1 MLNFFKNSISFSLGF
16 LPRIKPVFFIVLC
29 FYFPINISYSQQNLV
44 YNGDFEEY
52 SSCPDNA
59 SSPFEILYQ
68 IEKCIGW
75 TAPTY
80 GTSDYFNECAMDFF
94 LNGQVAQPPAS
105 AICQTC
111 FGCQPPFNGNG
122 YLGFYATSYTGGS
135 GSDGYNGI
143 MWWEYVSGKLIEPL
157 IAGEKYKYSM
167 EISLSE
173 VSDLMI
179 NEIGVY
185 LSNIEV
191 HTLNTASLN
200 LEPQLIFQDS
210 NFFNDTINWIHL
222 ETEFLADGGEQFIT
236 IGNFKDNI
244 TTDTLRRIPIN
255 IGQMSTYIFVDDVR
269 IEKVIEI
276 DSINSKPI
284 SNVFTPN
291 NDGTNDVWIFPS
303 SFENEKIRILNRW
316 GNLVFESSDSVN
328 FWDGKDSNGNICAV
342 GTYFYK
348 TSNSNKSGFVQL
360 IR

>member
-1 MLNFFKNSISFSLGF
+1 LYFIFSNTSF
-16 LPRIKPVFFIVLC
+16 C
-29 FYFPINISYSQQNLV
+29 QQNLV

-52 SSCPDNA
+52 SSCPDNI
-59 SSPFEILYQ
+59 SVPSEIPYQ

-94 LNGQVAQPPAS
+94 LSGQVFQPPFS

-111 FGCQPPFNGNG
+111 FGCQPSFNGKG
-122 YLGFYATSYTGGS
+122 YLGFGAASYSGGS

-173 VSDLMI
+173 VSDLMVS
-179 NEIGVY
+179 EIGVY
-185 LSNIEV
+185 ISKNEV

-200 LEPQLIFQDS
+200 LEPQLIFLDS
-210 NFFNDTINWIHL
+210 NFFNDTVNWIHL

-255 IGQMSTYIFVDDVR
+255 MGQMSTYIFVDDVR

-291 NDGTNDVWIFPS
+291 NDGINDVWIFPS
-303 SFENEKIRILNRW
+303 SFENEKISILNRW
-316 GNLVFESSDSVN
+316 GNLVFESSISPN
-328 FWDGKDSNGNICAV
+328 FWNGKDSNGNICKE

-348 TSNSNKSGFVQL
+348 TSNSNKSGFIQL
-360 IR
+360 VR

>member
-16 LPRIKPVFFIVLC
+16 LPRIKPVFFNVLLC
-29 FYFPINISYSQQNLV
+29 LIFSKTSFTQQNLV

-52 SSCPDNA
+52 SSCPEYE
-59 SSPFEILYQ
+59 STPFQNPQE

-75 TAPTY
+75 KAPTY

-94 LNGQVAQPPAS
+94 LSGQVFQPPFS
-105 AICQTC
+105 AICPTC
-111 FGCQPPFNGNG
+111 FGCQTPFNGNG
-122 YLGFYATSYTGGS
+122 YLGFYATSYIGGS

-143 MWWEYVSGKLIEPL
+143 MWWEYVSGKIIEPL

-185 LSNIEV
+185 LSDNEV
-191 HTLNTASLN
+191 YTLNTSSLN
-200 LEPQLIFQDS
+200 LVPQLIFQDS
-210 NFFNDTINWIHL
+210 NFFNDTVNWIHL
-222 ETEFLADGGEQFIT
+222 ETEFFANGSEQFVT

-284 SNVFTPN
+284 SNIFTPN
-291 NDGTNDVWIFPS
+291 NDGTNDLWVFPS
-303 SFENEKIRILNRW
+303 SFENEKISILNRW
-316 GNLVFESSDSVN
+316 GNLVFESSISVN
-328 FWDGKDSNGNICAV
+328 FWDGKDSNGNICTE
-342 GTYFYK
+342 GTYFFK
-348 TSNSNKSGFVQL
+348 TSNSNKSGFIQL
-360 IR
+360 VR

>member
-1 MLNFFKNSISFSLGF
+1 LFSLGF
-16 LPRIKPVFFIVLC
+16 LPSIKPVCFIVLL
-29 FYFPINISYSQQNLV
+29 YFIFSNTSFCQQNLV

-52 SSCPDNA
+52 SSCPDNI
-59 SSPFEILYQ
+59 SVPSEIPYQ

-94 LNGQVAQPPAS
+94 LSGQVFQPPFS

-111 FGCQPPFNGNG
+111 FGCQPSFNGKG
-122 YLGFYATSYTGGS
+122 YLGFGAASYSGGS

-173 VSDLMI
+173 VSDLMVS
-179 NEIGVY
+179 EIGVY
-185 LSNIEV
+185 ISNNEV

-200 LEPQLIFQDS
+200 LEPQLIFLDS
-210 NFFNDTINWIHL
+210 NFFNDTVNWIHL

-255 IGQMSTYIFVDDVR
+255 MGQMSTYIFVDDVR

-291 NDGTNDVWIFPS
+291 NDGINDVWIFPS
-303 SFENEKIRILNRW
+303 SFENEKISILNRW
-316 GNLVFESSDSVN
+316 GNLVFESSISPN
-328 FWDGKDSNGNICAV
+328 FWNGKDSNGNICKE

-348 TSNSNKSGFVQL
+348 TSNSNKSGFIQL
-360 IR
+360 VR

>member
-1 MLNFFKNSISFSLGF
+1 LYFIFSNTSF
-16 LPRIKPVFFIVLC
+16 C
-29 FYFPINISYSQQNLV
+29 QQNLV

-52 SSCPDNA
+52 SSCPDNI
-59 SSPFEILYQ
+59 SVPSEIPYQ

-94 LNGQVAQPPAS
+94 LSGQVFQPPFS

-111 FGCQPPFNGNG
+111 FGCQPSFNGKG
-122 YLGFYATSYTGGS
+122 YLGFGAASYSGGS

-173 VSDLMI
+173 VSDLMVS
-179 NEIGVY
+179 EIGVY
-185 LSNIEV
+185 ISNNEV

-200 LEPQLIFQDS
+200 LEPQLIFLDS
-210 NFFNDTINWIHL
+210 NFFNDTVNWIHL

-255 IGQMSTYIFVDDVR
+255 MGQMSTYIFVDDVR

-291 NDGTNDVWIFPS
+291 NDGINDVWIFPS
-303 SFENEKIRILNRW
+303 SFENEKISILNRW
-316 GNLVFESSDSVN
+316 GNLVFESSISPN
-328 FWDGKDSNGNICAV
+328 FWNGKDSNGNICKE

-348 TSNSNKSGFVQL
+348 TSNSNKSGFIQL
-360 IR
+360 VR

>member
-1 MLNFFKNSISFSLGF
+1 MPS
-16 LPRIKPVFFIVLC
+16 IKPVCFIVLL
-29 FYFPINISYSQQNLV
+29 YFIFSNTSFCQQNLV

-52 SSCPDNA
+52 SSCPDNI
-59 SSPFEILYQ
+59 SVPSEIPYQ

-94 LNGQVAQPPAS
+94 LSGQVFQPPFS

-111 FGCQPPFNGNG
+111 FGCQPSFNGKG
-122 YLGFYATSYTGGS
+122 YLGFGAASYSGGS

-173 VSDLMI
+173 VSDLMVS
-179 NEIGVY
+179 EIGVY
-185 LSNIEV
+185 ISNNEV

-200 LEPQLIFQDS
+200 LEPQLIFLDS
-210 NFFNDTINWIHL
+210 NFFNDTVNWIHL

-255 IGQMSTYIFVDDVR
+255 MGQMSTYIFVDDVR

-291 NDGTNDVWIFPS
+291 NDGINDVWIFPS
-303 SFENEKIRILNRW
+303 SFENEKISILNRW
-316 GNLVFESSDSVN
+316 GNLVFESSISPN
-328 FWDGKDSNGNICAV
+328 FWNGKDSNGNICKE

-348 TSNSNKSGFVQL
+348 TSNSNKSGFIQL
-360 IR
+360 VR

>member
-1 MLNFFKNSISFSLGF
+1 MLNFFKNIILFSLGF
-16 LPRIKPVFFIVLC
+16 LPSIKPVCFIVLL
-29 FYFPINISYSQQNLV
+29 YFIFSNTSFCQQNLV

-52 SSCPDNA
+52 SSCPDNI
-59 SSPFEILYQ
+59 SVPSEIPYQ

-94 LNGQVAQPPAS
+94 LSGQVFQPPFS

-111 FGCQPPFNGNG
+111 FGCQPSFNGKG
-122 YLGFYATSYTGGS
+122 YLGFGAASYSGGS

-173 VSDLMI
+173 VSDLMVS
-179 NEIGVY
+179 EIGVY
-185 LSNIEV
+185 ISNNEV

-200 LEPQLIFQDS
+200 LEPQLIFLDS
-210 NFFNDTINWIHL
+210 NFFNDTVNWIHL

-255 IGQMSTYIFVDDVR
+255 MGQMSTYIFVDDVR

-291 NDGTNDVWIFPS
+291 NDGINDVWIFPS
-303 SFENEKIRILNRW
+303 SFENEKISILNRW
-316 GNLVFESSDSVN
+316 GNLVFESSISPN
-328 FWDGKDSNGNICAV
+328 FWNGKDSNGNICKE

-348 TSNSNKSGFVQL
+348 TSNSNKSGFIQL
-360 IR
+360 VR